1 MGQLEQVLPIGE
13 NVGIAGA
20 LSGLFQSFSQL
31 AVSPNSTTT
40 RQVVLDRATELATT
54 FNNASKGIGNAAQA
68 VEREVTSDVA
78 KINSLLTE
86 IASVNK
92 ASRSDASVRQDGGVD
107 ARTYKALEELSEYTN
122 FTALPQADGSIS
134 VFLANQNLAVVGD
147 RSFPLKN
154 VVVNNQAQIQDTTG
168 RDITSQFTTGRLGG
182 LLNFR
187 NVTYPKYSTDLDTLA
202 QSVADKINGTLAGGL
217 DQNGNVPT
225 TNLFTYNPAIGAAA
239 TFGVNRIGTQD
250 LAIASVGAP
259 GGNGNAYALTDL
271 TKSAQINGYRFNEF
285 YGNIA
290 ARVGRAIN
298 FAQQEQ
304 TTQTQLL
311 QQARTI
317 RQDTS
322 GVSLNEEAA
331 YIVQIQRG
339 YQAAA
344 KLISV
349 ISDMTEVVMGIV
361 K

>member
-1 MGQLEQVLPIGE
+1 M
-13 NVGIAGA
+13 
-20 LSGLFQSFSQL
+20 
-31 AVSPNSTTT
+31 
-40 RQVVLDRATELATT
+40 
-54 FNNASKGIGNAAQA
+54 
-68 VEREVTSDVA
+68 
-78 KINSLLTE
+78 
-86 IASVNK
+86 
-92 ASRSDASVRQDGGVD
+92 
-107 ARTYKALEELSEYTN
+107 
-122 FTALPQADGSIS
+122 
-134 VFLANQNLAVVGD
+134 
-147 RSFPLKN
+147 
-154 VVVNNQAQIQDTTG
+154 
-168 RDITSQFTTGRLGG
+168 
-182 LLNFR
+182 
-187 NVTYPKYSTDLDTLA
+187 
-202 QSVADKINGTLAGGL
+202 
-217 DQNGNVPT
+217 
-225 TNLFTYNPAIGAAA
+225 
-239 TFGVNRIGTQD
+239 
-250 LAIASVGAP
+250 GAP

-349 ISDMTEVVMGIV
+349 ISDMTEVVMRIV